1 MPRHSQSLAGLKSR
15 LGNKCGSWFSRHRK
29 KLPIY
34 IPAGIVAWY
43 SYGMFLNSLR
53 LGIESTFHSVDQEIR
68 SIWVFDPIQ
77 NWFSVFTPFGLSA
90 TAIIFLLICLITK
103 KGYIWFSGYKYVK
116 DSRGF
121 NILPDGTHGTSGF
134 LTEKEM
140 REFLAVGSV
149 NDVNDMLVGK
159 YKRHPDDS
167 DKYALYVA
175 HRMKAGDNN
184 SLLCIGAPGS
194 GKTRGFII
202 PFLLG
207 CAERGESVFITD
219 PKGELFEKMSSY
231 FEEKGYYV
239 KAVNFLDMEHSDGW
253 NCLYGLDT
261 ERQLVQ
267 TVANTII
274 QNTSSPKE
282 ADDFWARAELNLLM
296 ALLHY
301 VCNLKD
307 GNGHLLPIEQRS
319 IGAVYRMIAN
329 DSIAELNRKLAALPP
344 DHPAKGHHGL
354 FLKAKDTLWSNII
367 TGLGNR
373 LSIYQNALVDKITS
387 SNDVD
392 LILPGKQR
400 CAYFVIIS
408 AQDSA
413 YRFLSSLFFS
423 LAIPQLSDYARLHG
437 EGGRLPVMVNFCLDE
452 YCNIGYME
460 GMADALNSIRGFNMS
475 CQVVVQSLSQWQEKY
490 PGKEWENQLA
500 TFDQTLYMGCN
511 DMTSAKYISEK
522 CGKITIAV
530 TNNQMPL
537 APLFSPVYST
547 TRPYSQTKSNTQR
560 DLMLPDEILRLDREK
575 CIVLF
580 QGHKPALL
588 YKLVPENIPAYSSL
602 KPRRIIDYIPA
613 WKQKKDRTATDLLQ
627 NDQQVVPTETADSAP
642 QSEHFGDQDL
652 PEQVITSDAEY
663 DYVFDPISLTGRV
676 DQLSETS
683 VATMLGMDEDE
694 ETE

>member
-1 MPRHSQSLAGLKSR
+1 M
-15 LGNKCGSWFSRHRK
+15 
-29 KLPIY
+29 
-34 IPAGIVAWY
+34 
-43 SYGMFLNSLR
+43 
-53 LGIESTFHSVDQEIR
+53 
-68 SIWVFDPIQ
+68 
-77 NWFSVFTPFGLSA
+77 
-90 TAIIFLLICLITK
+90 
-103 KGYIWFSGYKYVK
+103 
-116 DSRGF
+116 
-121 NILPDGTHGTSGF
+121 
-134 LTEKEM
+134 
-140 REFLAVGSV
+140 
-149 NDVNDMLVGK
+149 
-159 YKRHPDDS
+159 
-167 DKYALYVA
+167 
-175 HRMKAGDNN
+175 
-184 SLLCIGAPGS
+184 
-194 GKTRGFII
+194 
-202 PFLLG
+202 
-207 CAERGESVFITD
+207 
-219 PKGELFEKMSSY
+219 
-231 FEEKGYYV
+231 
-239 KAVNFLDMEHSDGW
+239 
-253 NCLYGLDT
+253 
-261 ERQLVQ
+261 
-267 TVANTII
+267 
-274 QNTSSPKE
+274 
-282 ADDFWARAELNLLM
+282 
-296 ALLHY
+296 
-301 VCNLKD
+301 
-307 GNGHLLPIEQRS
+307 
-319 IGAVYRMIAN
+319 
-329 DSIAELNRKLAALPP
+329 
-344 DHPAKGHHGL
+344 
-354 FLKAKDTLWSNII
+354 
-367 TGLGNR
+367 
-373 LSIYQNALVDKITS
+373 DKITS

-437 EGGRLPVMVNFCLDE
+437 KGGRLPVMVNFCLDE

-613 WKQKKDRTATDLLQ
+613 WKQKKDRTAIDLLQ

-642 QSEHFGDQDL
+642 PPEHFGDQDL

>member
-1 MPRHSQSLAGLKSR
+1 MPRPSKLLEKLEDR
-15 LGNKCGSWFSRHRK
+15 IILKCGSWFNRHKK
-29 KLPIY
+29 KLPVY
-34 IPAGIVAWY
+34 IPVGLAVWY
-43 SYGMFLNSLR
+43 AYGMFLNSLR
-53 LGIESTFHSVDQEIR
+53 LGIDSTFGAGRNVIR
-68 SIWVFDPIQ
+68 SIWVFNPFS
-77 NWFSVFTPFGLSA
+77 NWLTVFTPFGLSA
-90 TAIIFLLICLITK
+90 SAVILLLICLITK
-103 KGYIWFSGYKYVK
+103 RGYIWFSGYKYVK
-116 DSRGF
+116 DPRGF
-121 NILPDGTHGTSGF
+121 NILPDGTHGTSGY

-140 REFLAVGSV
+140 RLFLTLAPVKE
-149 NDVNDMLVGK
+149 NRDMLLGK
-159 YKRHPDDS
+159 LKRHPDDP
-167 DKYALYVA
+167 DRYTLYVA
-175 HRMKAGDNN
+175 HRMKPGENN
-184 SLLCIGAPGS
+184 GLLCIGAPGS

-207 CAERGESVFITD
+207 CAERGESVFVTD
-219 PKGELFEKMSSY
+219 PKGELFEKLSAH

-253 NCLYGLDT
+253 NCLCGLDH

-274 QNTSSPKE
+274 QNTSSQKD

-307 GNGHLLPIEQRS
+307 GSGNLLPIEQRS
-319 IGAVYRMIAN
+319 IGAAYRMLAKK
-329 DSIAELNRKLAALPP
+329 SISEISTEMEALPD
-344 DHPAKGHHGL
+344 DHPAKGHYNL
-354 FLKAKDTLWSNII
+354 FLKAKDTLWSNIV

-373 LSIYQNALVDKITS
+373 LSLYQNPLVNKITS

-392 LILPGKQR
+392 LLLPGKKR

-408 AQDSA
+408 AQEST

-423 LAIPQLSDYARLHG
+423 LAIPQLSNYARLHCP
-437 EGGRLPVMVNFCLDE
+437 GGQLPVMVNFCLDE

-460 GMADALNSIRGFNMS
+460 NMADALNSIRGFNMS
-475 CQVVVQSLSQWQEKY
+475 CQIVVQSLSQWQEKY

-511 DMTSAKYISEK
+511 DLTSARYISEK

-547 TRPYSQTKSNTQR
+547 TRPYSQTKSNLQR
-560 DLMLPDEILRLDREK
+560 DLMQPDEILRLEYDK
-575 CIVLF
+575 CIALF

-588 YKLVPENIPAYSSL
+588 YKLTPEEIPGYGELHSCRVIDYTPEWKQRELEAPKEN
-602 KPRRIIDYIPA
+602 KPRTEEKAPA
-613 WKQKKDRTATDLLQ
+613 PVEEAKTDPPSEKEGVRMCQLTPSDIVNRDDDLL
-627 NDQQVVPTETADSAP
+627 PP
-642 QSEHFGDQDL
+642 RL
-652 PEQVITSDAEY
+652 
-663 DYVFDPISLTGRV
+663 
-676 DQLSETS
+676 
-683 VATMLGMDEDE
+683 
-694 ETE
+694 